1 MRHFKLQTALLSCPF
16 GGLWTHHLS
25 VEKRSW
31 WIYWGTLFIICE
43 GHRALSSMW
52 FPGHNRQGAAQGH
65 RACGWFRSLKSAGF
79 ECHIL
84 VYTARQP
91 AFPTCHWAEQILV
104 RIALCRWTD
113 VFLFPWPTQLLST
126 AASPDPSKG
135 DVRFLKAQNQG
146 NLCFAFDSVVE
157 PSLYILIKSSSLIL
171 SCSEMADTND
181 AEVQCLWGGEAEM
194 THPGKRAWRSRCCV
208 RAENPKVANLL
219 HLNAD
224 FHLSDRI
231 IFRPVGKV
239 SYGKA

>member
-1 MRHFKLQTALLSCPF
+1 M
-16 GGLWTHHLS
+16 
-25 VEKRSW
+25 
-31 WIYWGTLFIICE
+31 
-43 GHRALSSMW
+43 
-52 FPGHNRQGAAQGH
+52 
-65 RACGWFRSLKSAGF
+65 
-79 ECHIL
+79 
-84 VYTARQP
+84 
-91 AFPTCHWAEQILV
+91 
-104 RIALCRWTD
+104 
-113 VFLFPWPTQLLST
+113 
-126 AASPDPSKG
+126 
-135 DVRFLKAQNQG
+135 
-146 NLCFAFDSVVE
+146 VE

-208 RAENPKVANLL
+208 RAEDPEVANLL